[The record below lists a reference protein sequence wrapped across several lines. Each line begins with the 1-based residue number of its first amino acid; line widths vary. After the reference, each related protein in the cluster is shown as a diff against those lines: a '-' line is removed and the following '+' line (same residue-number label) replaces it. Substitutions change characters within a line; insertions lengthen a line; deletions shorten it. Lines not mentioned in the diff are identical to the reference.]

1 MQIQGE
7 DCHVLISLQILTTHC
22 HCQDRGAGQHRG
34 REVQP
39 RQCPCWE
46 AAQLSGRELP
56 ERMLQGKIYLLY
68 KSKKFHTLFV
78 T

>member
-7 DCHVLISLQILTTHC
+7 ACHGIISLQVLTTHC

-46 AAQLSGRELP
+46 AAQLPGRKLP
-56 ERMLQGKIYLLY
+56 ERMLQGKIYLLTSNY
-68 KSKKFHTLFV
+68 RKFP
-78 T
+78 